1 MLGRGDV
8 TGQSS
13 SGSLNMAAQL
23 ALSPPRGRIP
33 ELPRIT
39 RIMREL
45 RSHFFFRSDV
55 FRISRLVCR
64 SRGETKKSESSSEPA
79 RLYEQN

>member
-45 RSHFFFRSDV
+45 RSHFF
-55 FRISRLVCR
+55 LGQMCT
-64 SRGETKKSESSSEPA
+64 G
-79 RLYEQN
+79 